1 MSVFQERVIQT
12 PLLPGCLQGKE
23 VCVSRAQR
31 TISRSAAPGM
41 RLKRARLKAT
51 PPRAV
56 GPWINPIRL
65 CSTLQHRLQ
74 RETRMGRALL
84 ATAALLII
92 AASPAMPQQKTIKIG
107 FISTFSGPVAAIGND
122 MRNSF
127 ELGLDHNGRK
137 LGGLPV
143 EVIYEDDLFKPEV
156 GVQKTQKLIESDK
169 VDFIVG
175 YIWSNVL
182 LASLK
187 PLVDSQTF
195 TIVTNA
201 GASQLAGELC
211 SPYVFS
217 TSWNNDQTP
226 QAVGLYMNQKGVKT
240 AFLIGPNYAAGK
252 DMLEGVAATF
262 KGQIVGRELTRWP
275 DQLDFAAELSKARA
289 AKPDAIFAFYPGGP
303 GIQFITQ
310 YVQSGL
316 KGQIPLYTAF
326 TIDELSLPRLKELAV
341 GIPGAQEWVN
351 DLPNEA
357 NKKFVTDYKAKY
369 KSSPSFYGAQTYD
382 AVALIESALKAVN
395 NDMSK
400 KEDLRKALEKADF
413 KSVRGNFKFG
423 PNHIPI
429 QNFYLQD
436 AVKQGDEYVLKTV
449 ATIVENDQ
457 DKHFQ
462 NCHMK

>member
-1 MSVFQERVIQT
+1 MKRI
-12 PLLPGCLQGKE
+12 LLGT
-23 VCVSRAQR
+23 V
-31 TISRSAAPGM
+31 
-41 RLKRARLKAT
+41 
-51 PPRAV
+51 
-56 GPWINPIRL
+56 
-65 CSTLQHRLQ
+65 
-74 RETRMGRALL
+74 ALVAL
-84 ATAALLII
+84 ATAPAL
-92 AASPAMPQQKTIKIG
+92 AQQKTIKIG
-107 FISTFSGPVAAIGND
+107 FISSFSGPAAAIGND

-127 ELGLDHNGRK
+127 ELALDHHGRK

-143 EVIYEDDLFKPEV
+143 EVIYEDDQIKPEV

-187 PLVDSQTF
+187 PIVDSKTF
-195 TIVTNA
+195 LVITNA
-201 GASQLAGELC
+201 GASQVAGELC

-226 QAVGLYMNQKGVKT
+226 QAVGLYMNQKGVKS

-252 DMLEGVAATF
+252 DMLEGVKATF
-262 KGQIVGRELTRWP
+262 KGQIVGQELTRWP
-275 DQLDFAAELSKARA
+275 DQLDFSAELSKARA
-289 AKPDAIFAFYPGGP
+289 AKPDAIFAFYPGGA
-303 GIQFITQ
+303 GIQFVTQ
-310 YVQSGL
+310 YAQSGL

-326 TIDELSLPRLKELAV
+326 TIDELSLPRMKDLAV
-341 GIPGAQEWVN
+341 GIPGAQQWVN

-357 NKKFVTDYKAKY
+357 NKKFVADYKAKY

-382 AVALIESALKAVN
+382 ALALLESAVVAVKG
-395 NDMSK
+395 DLTK
-400 KEDLRKALEKADF
+400 KDEMRKAMEKADF

-423 PNHIPI
+423 RNHIPI

-436 AVKQGDEYVLKTV
+436 VVKHGDEYVLKTV

-457 DKHFQ
+457 DKHVDK
-462 NCHMK
+462 CPMK

>member
-1 MSVFQERVIQT
+1 MIRK
-12 PLLPGCLQGKE
+12 LLLAGVAAGAVAALVSAPALTQGKT
-23 VCVSRAQR
+23 V
-31 TISRSAAPGM
+31 
-41 RLKRARLKAT
+41 
-51 PPRAV
+51 
-56 GPWINPIRL
+56 
-65 CSTLQHRLQ
+65 
-74 RETRMGRALL
+74 
-84 ATAALLII
+84 
-92 AASPAMPQQKTIKIG
+92 KIG

-127 ELGLDHNGRK
+127 ELGLDHHGRK

-143 EVIYEDDLFKPEV
+143 EVIYEDDGFKPEV

-187 PLVDSQTF
+187 PIVDSKTF
-195 TIVTNA
+195 TIITNA
-201 GASQLAGELC
+201 GPSQVAGELC

-252 DMLEGVAATF
+252 DMLEGVASTF
-262 KGQIVGRELTRWP
+262 KGQIVGRELTTWP
-275 DQLDFAAELSKARA
+275 TQVDFNAELSKAKA

-310 YVQSGL
+310 YAQSGL

-326 TIDELSLPRLKELAV
+326 TIDELSLPRLKDLAV

-351 DLPNEA
+351 DLPNPQ
-357 NKKFVTDYKAKY
+357 NKKYVTDYKAKY
-369 KSSPSFYGAQTYD
+369 KLSPSFYGAQTYD
-382 AVALIESALKAVN
+382 AVALLDSVVTGVKGDLSNKDA
-395 NDMSK
+395 MR
-400 KEDLRKALEKADF
+400 KEAEKANF

-423 PNHIPI
+423 HNHVPI

-436 AVKQGDEYVLKTV
+436 VVKEGDEYRLKTV
-449 ATIVENDQ
+449 ATIVENDV
-457 DKHFQ
+457 DKHAGKCQ
-462 NCHMK
+462 MK

>member
-1 MSVFQERVIQT
+1 MKRV
-12 PLLPGCLQGKE
+12 LLG
-23 VCVSRAQR
+23 
-31 TISRSAAPGM
+31 TAA
-41 RLKRARLKAT
+41 LA
-51 PPRAV
+51 
-56 GPWINPIRL
+56 
-65 CSTLQHRLQ
+65 
-74 RETRMGRALL
+74 ALL
-84 ATAALLII
+84 AFAATP
-92 AASPAMPQQKTIKIG
+92 AAPQQKTIKIG

-127 ELGLDHNGRK
+127 ELALDHHGRK
-137 LGGLPV
+137 IGGLPV
-143 EVIYEDDLFKPEV
+143 EVIYEDDLTKPDV

-169 VDFIVG
+169 VDFVVG

-187 PLVDSQTF
+187 PLVDSKTM
-195 TIVTNA
+195 TVVTNA

-240 AFLIGPNYAAGK
+240 AYLIGPNYAAGK
-252 DMLEGVAATF
+252 DMLEGVSATF
-262 KGQIVGRELTRWP
+262 KGQVIGREMTRWP
-275 DQLDFAAELSKARA
+275 DQLDFSAELSKARA
-289 AKPDAIFAFYPGGP
+289 AKPDAIFAFYPGGA
-303 GIQFITQ
+303 GVQFITQ
-310 YVQSGL
+310 YAQSGL

-326 TIDELSLPRLKELAV
+326 TIDELSLPRLKDLAV

-351 DLPNEA
+351 DLPNET
-357 NKKFVTDYKAKY
+357 NKKFVADYKAKY
-369 KSSPSFYGAQTYD
+369 KLSPSFYGAQTYD
-382 AVALIESALKAVN
+382 AVGLLDSAVTAVKG
-395 NDMSK
+395 DLSK
-400 KEDLRKALEKADF
+400 KDEMRKEMEKGNF

-436 AVKQGDEYVLKTV
+436 AVKQGDDYVLKTV

-457 DKHFQ
+457 DKHVGK
-462 NCHMK
+462 CPMK

>member
-1 MSVFQERVIQT
+1 MS
-12 PLLPGCLQGKE
+12 
-23 VCVSRAQR
+23 
-31 TISRSAAPGM
+31 TIT
-41 RLKRARLKAT
+41 K
-51 PPRAV
+51 
-56 GPWINPIRL
+56 
-65 CSTLQHRLQ
+65 
-74 RETRMGRALL
+74 RALL
-84 ATAALLII
+84 AACAATAVAAL
-92 AASPAMPQQKTIKIG
+92 AAAPTLAQQKTIKIG
-107 FISTFSGPVAAIGND
+107 LISTFSGPVAAIGND

-127 ELGLDHNGRK
+127 ELGLDHLGRK

-143 EVIYEDDLFKPEV
+143 EVIYEDDQLKPEV
-156 GVQKTQKLIESDK
+156 GVQKTQKLIQADK
-169 VDFIVG
+169 VDFVVG

-187 PLVDSQTF
+187 PLVDSKTF

-262 KGQIVGRELTRWP
+262 KGKIIGRELTAWP
-275 DQLDFAAELSKARA
+275 NQLDFSAELSKARA
-289 AKPDAIFAFYPGGP
+289 AKPDAIFAFYPGGA

-310 YVQSGL
+310 YAQSGL

-326 TIDELSLPRLKELAV
+326 TIDDLSLPRLKDLAV
-341 GIPGAQEWVN
+341 GIPGAQQWVN

-357 NKKFVTDYKAKY
+357 NKRYVSDYKKKY
-369 KSSPSFYGAQTYD
+369 KSNPSFYGSQTYD
-382 AVALIESALKAVN
+382 AVALIDSGLKAVHG
-395 NDMSK
+395 DMTK
-400 KEDLRKALEKADF
+400 KDELRRALEKADF

-429 QNFYLQD
+429 QNFYLQA
-436 AVKQGDEYVLKTV
+436 AVKEGDEYRLKTV

-457 DKHFQ
+457 DKHVAQ
-462 NCHMK
+462 CHMPK